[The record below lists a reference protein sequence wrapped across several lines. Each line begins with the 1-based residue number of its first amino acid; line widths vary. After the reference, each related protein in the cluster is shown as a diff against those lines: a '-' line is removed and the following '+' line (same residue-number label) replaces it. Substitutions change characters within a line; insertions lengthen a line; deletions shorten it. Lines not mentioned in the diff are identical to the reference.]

1 MREQIRLRFEDNIGR
16 AQNLVVV
23 YREIAGQG
31 QGRRPVHST
40 DILRAAIVFAHAA
53 LEEVFRGLATWKYP
67 AAGEQVLN
75 EVPLVGLTEH
85 SRPEKF
91 FLGKLANHRQKT
103 VQELINES
111 VRSYLGSFTV
121 NNTTDISGFL
131 RKISVDPDAVSHEF
145 AQLTELISR
154 RHHIVHQADR
164 NDIPGRGNHR
174 ARGINPDDVARWLGA
189 TTRFVTQVLELVQ
202 D

>member
-1 MREQIRLRFEDNIGR
+1 M
-16 AQNLVVV
+16 
-23 YREIAGQG
+23 
-31 QGRRPVHST
+31 
-40 DILRAAIVFAHAA
+40 
-53 LEEVFRGLATWKYP
+53 
-67 AAGEQVLN
+67 
-75 EVPLVGLTEH
+75 
-85 SRPEKF
+85 
-91 FLGKLANHRQKT
+91 
-103 VQELINES
+103 QELINES